1 MRLRRRGQIFIA
13 LAALAW
19 STAGVMQRGLDIDT
33 TTQLAGRALFAFLAL
48 LAFVAVLNR
57 GRAFDAFRSMGRAG
71 LAVALCMAV
80 ASSSFIVALNH
91 ANVANVL
98 FMQAVAPVLAA
109 LLAWTALGEAV
120 TRRTAA
126 AMAIALLGVTLMV
139 GGTGSGG
146 FIGVGASFLM
156 TLAFAAVIVITRH
169 KREVS
174 MAPAICLSQLL
185 VFLAFAPLAEAS
197 TVSRHDLALLV
208 ALGVGQ
214 MGLGLAFLTAGARLI
229 PAAEVAL
236 ITLLEIVLGPL
247 WVWIGY
253 GEEPGL
259 ATLVG
264 GAVVVVAVL
273 LQTLQRAAPTVE
285 VVAHD
290 PKWRGS
296 FEAER
301 RLLERL
307 LKPWLDGGVHHIG
320 STAVPG
326 LAAKPIVDVM
336 AGVRDLEDA
345 REAFGPLLANGY
357 EHDPHRPGIAH
368 HFSKR
373 ENGRVTHGLHL
384 TEPGS
389 DLWRERLAFRDALLA
404 DQQLAAEYEGLK
416 RELAREHS
424 GDPRAYTDGKR
435 AFVAAV
441 LARSGLQPGRR

>member
-1 MRLRRRGQIFIA
+1 MAASEDMRLRRRGQIFIA

-146 FIGVGASFLM
+146 FVGVGASFLM

-264 GAVVVVAVL
+264 GAVVIVAVL
-273 LQTLQRAAPTVE
+273 LQTLQRSGPVP
-285 VVAHD
+285 AHD
-290 PKWRGS
+290 DEPHQIAR
-296 FEAER
+296 
-301 RLLERL
+301 
-307 LKPWLDGGVHHIG
+307 
-320 STAVPG
+320 
-326 LAAKPIVDVM
+326 
-336 AGVRDLEDA
+336 AGA
-345 REAFGPLLANGY
+345 
-357 EHDPHRPGIAH
+357 
-368 HFSKR
+368 
-373 ENGRVTHGLHL
+373 T
-384 TEPGS
+384 
-389 DLWRERLAFRDALLA
+389 
-404 DQQLAAEYEGLK
+404 
-416 RELAREHS
+416 
-424 GDPRAYTDGKR
+424 
-435 AFVAAV
+435 
-441 LARSGLQPGRR
+441 